1 MLVSGQAKQGPVSS
15 RVETAGAWGEEAT
28 SSPSVPSRRRPR
40 VEVAAPYLLLAPSVL
55 FLLVFVVWPAIQAIH
70 LAFEGPGSSLT
81 SYNFYQMTHEYTFWP
96 SVKNTL
102 VFMVT
107 IIPLEFCLAFSMALI
122 INSGLRGQQFFLY
135 VWTIPLAISDLA
147 AGIVWLSIYTQNGY
161 FNSILH
167 DLGISQYGYEFLSYQ
182 HTTSLFAVCI
192 VAEIWRST
200 SLVMLILLG
209 GLQGIP
215 KEFGEAADVFGAGFW
230 QRLWHI
236 TLPLLKPS
244 IRVALIL
251 RTIFAIQVF
260 AVILAL
266 VGNNLP
272 VLGAQAYNWYHNYQ
286 NPNIAAAYSIII
298 LILSVL
304 TTAFYLTVIR
314 NKAETAGAR

>member
-1 MLVSGQAKQGPVSS
+1 VSS
-15 RVETAGAWGEEAT
+15 RVETAGAWGEEVT

-40 VEVAAPYLLLAPSVL
+40 TEAAAPYLLLAPSVF
-55 FLLVFVVWPAIQAIH
+55 FLGVFVVWPAIQAIH
-70 LAFEGPGSSLT
+70 LAIEGPNNTLT
-81 SYNFYQMTHEYTFWP
+81 SYNFYQMFHEYTFWP

-102 VFMVT
+102 IFMVS

-122 INSGLRGQQFFLY
+122 INTGLRGQQFFLY

-167 DLGISQYGYEFLSYQ
+167 DLGVSQYGYQFLSYQ
-182 HTTSLFAVCI
+182 NTFSLFAVCV

-215 KEFGEAADVFGAGFW
+215 KEFGEAADVFGANFW

-266 VGNNLP
+266 VGSNLP
-272 VLGAQAYNWYHNYQ
+272 VLGAQAYNWYHSYQ
-286 NPNIAAAYSIII
+286 NPNIAAAYSIVI
-298 LILSVL
+298 LILSIL
-304 TTAFYLTVIR
+304 TTTFYLTVIR
-314 NKAETAGAR
+314 SKSERAGAAR